1 MFLLGDGARYV
12 TGAEIP
18 VDGGMAAHG
27 GVKALGEVTAPRP
40 DLPAASTNSL

>member
-27 GVKALGEVTAPRP
+27 GVKSLGEVAAPRSETS
-40 DLPAASTNSL
+40 ARCR